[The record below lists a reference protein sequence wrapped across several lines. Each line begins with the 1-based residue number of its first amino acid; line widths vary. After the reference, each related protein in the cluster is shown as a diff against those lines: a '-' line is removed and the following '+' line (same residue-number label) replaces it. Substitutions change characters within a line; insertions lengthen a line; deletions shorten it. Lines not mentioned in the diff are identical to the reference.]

1 MASGK
6 THEWVTVG
14 FLPPVLMA
22 CRWGL
27 HLDWPAVAMITV
39 GTWVGGFLLSPDL
52 DTRSRPFYRWG
63 VFRFIW
69 WPYQWVAK
77 HRSGLSHGVILAPWL
92 RLLYLSAVLIAIYTG
107 LYLYLAQA
115 AGLSADLHTPRQ
127 TILTFLKT
135 HLHDFLLLG
144 AGIWLG
150 SLIHIILDRLS
161 DIFGGW
167 VPRKRA
173 RR

>member
-14 FLPPVLMA
+14 FLPPVLIA

-27 HLDWPAVAMITV
+27 HLDWPAVVLITL

-63 VFRFIW
+63 LFRFIW

-77 HRSGLSHGVILAPWL
+77 HRSGLSHGIFLAPWL
-92 RLLYLSAVLIAIYTG
+92 RLLYLSAVLIALYTG

-115 AGLSADLHTPRQ
+115 AGLPTDLHTPRQ
-127 TILTFLKT
+127 TVLAFLKA
-135 HLHDFLLLG
+135 HLNDFLLLG
-144 AGIWLG
+144 AGIWLE

-161 DIFGGW
+161 DLFGGW
-167 VPRKRA
+167 LPRKRA